1 MSDPKKRA
9 RYDEYGDDGDGNCF
23 KTDEFLEAY
32 DFYRSMHPEITKK
45 DYKSFAE
52 RYRNSL
58 EEATDLIEFYEE
70 QNGNITKIMEFIMC
84 STNDDA
90 PRFIEFFEQKIKIG
104 ELEEYP
110 SFKKSKGKIE
120 MLACE
125 KAESKDEKE
134 KLKKKKG
141 SENNELE
148 KMILA
153 KR

>member
-110 SFKKSKGKIE
+110 SFKK
-120 MLACE
+120 
-125 KAESKDEKE
+125 
-134 KLKKKKG
+134 
-141 SENNELE
+141 
-148 KMILA
+148 
-153 KR
+153 